1 MNVDRLRF
9 LFSRALRTSL
19 ATPLLLAG
27 CQGAPTP
34 PNPDPIDVGED
45 PIDVS
50 QHSDVECVNSAP
62 AINDLSIEPPPDSI
76 QLRAIY
82 LKTPPLGLPALRVRT
97 SVGQACATATDPQD
111 CQARLDTLEIQQGFP
126 RTSGLYVDGA
136 EDFVAMTRG
145 DEVAAFTNA
154 EAVRALLGRI
164 DTPQEAALLAFA
176 AGYSLCEW
184 TGDRHGKVRA
194 FPDGTFSVIG
204 TQGYACGEGTAL
216 TQHVV
221 GITASGELTEQQRTV
236 LEEGSPTCTI
246 GRRPAGLQ
254 HARTGD
260 CEDARGRYFADSARL
275 EAASIHAFLRLR
287 DELALHGASTRL
299 QDAALTSAADEV
311 RHTEATVRLALRFGA
326 TPVPPAVTDLP
337 LRPLDEVLLDNTVEG
352 CVRETY
358 GALVAH
364 HQALHA
370 RDPEIR
376 EAMVRIAEDETRHA
390 GLSWDIAH
398 WAAPRLS
405 SEEQARLHEARRH
418 AVAVLRAEVAVPL
431 DAQLTAEA
439 GLPSPEVA
447 SALLDSLEQELW
459 A

>member
-19 ATPLLLAG
+19 ATPLLIAG
-27 CQGAPTP
+27 CGREPVVVEPPPTKP
-34 PNPDPIDVGED
+34 EPVDL
-45 PIDVS
+45 S
-50 QHSDVECVNSAP
+50 QHSDVECVNGAP
-62 AINDLSIEPPPDSI
+62 AISDLSIEPPPDSV

-82 LKTPPLGLPALRVRT
+82 LRTPPFGLPALRVRT
-97 SVGQACATATDPQD
+97 SEGEACATATDPQD

-126 RTSGLYVDGA
+126 RTCAIAEGCA

-154 EAVRALLGRI
+154 ESVRALLGRI

-194 FPDGTFSVIG
+194 FPDGTFSVVG
-204 TQGYACGEGTAL
+204 TQGYACGEGTQL
-216 TQHVV
+216 TQHVL
-221 GITASGELTEQQRTV
+221 GITATGELTEQQRVV
-236 LEEGSPTCTI
+236 LEEGSPLCAI
-246 GRRPAGLQ
+246 GRRPVGLQ
-254 HARTGD
+254 DARAGG

-287 DELALHGASTRL
+287 EELALHGASPEL
-299 QDAALTSAADEV
+299 QDAALTSAAEEV
-311 RHTEATVRLALRFGA
+311 RHTGVTARLALRFGA
-326 TPVPPAVTDLP
+326 TPLPPAVTDLP

-370 RDPEIR
+370 KDPEIR

-390 GLSWDIAH
+390 GLSWDIDA
-398 WAAPRLS
+398 WATPHLS
-405 SEEQARLHEARRH
+405 AEQRASLQEARRQ
-418 AVAVLRAEVAVPL
+418 AIAVLRAEVAVPL
-431 DAQLTAEA
+431 DAELTADA

-447 SALLDSLEQELW
+447 AALLDSLEQAIW